1 MASRVR
7 GHEDTSI
14 FSLIFETFRRAFAEF
29 LFIPTCLIS
38 GFFLLA
44 GGTYFLDTS
53 QIGSSGPV
61 REFLQSHIFSNSDAT
76 SSLLAAIAAGIIT
89 MTSITISLLLIAVQ
103 QSAGS
108 MTGQVYDQFL
118 RRKTNQIYFGFFIGL
133 ALYSLIT
140 LATVSEKFNP
150 VFGATIAFVATTV
163 SLYLLIL
170 LLYTTINQMRP
181 IEIIEAIH
189 EHILAAGD
197 RQRRFLGRTR
207 RESVFSG
214 TERNSVVT
222 EKHGYITRIDLD
234 QIAKTAGR
242 GGEVVLLVP
251 IGAYVAFGDTIAT
264 ATANSSE
271 ASAVLAATAKSAIT
285 IERQRDIA
293 LDPAF
298 GIHQVEMI
306 AWTSISTS
314 KSNPAPG
321 LIAIQCLRDVMAR
334 WSADEQE
341 DPAVGEIVPV
351 VYRQDIFGE
360 LFSTFETFGVVSS
373 ESMQHQI
380 YIEVLRTFTLMFD
393 RLPPD
398 RRDRAEDLIL
408 RILSA
413 LGDHVLTY
421 DLDRALV
428 EMATKLMNSGRTLA
442 ADAVRQ
448 ARQKMLGS
456 VGKLGSRSTRVQGGN

>member
-7 GHEDTSI
+7 GREDTSI
-14 FSLIFETFRRAFAEF
+14 FSLIFETVRRAFAEF
-29 LFIPTCLIS
+29 LFIPTCLIA

-44 GGTYFLDTS
+44 AGTYFLDTS
-53 QIGSSGPV
+53 QIGNAGPL
-61 REFLQSHIFSNSDAT
+61 RKFLQSHIFSNSDAT

-108 MTGQVYDQFL
+108 LTGQVYDQFL

-140 LATVSEKFNP
+140 LATVSERFNP

-189 EHILAAGD
+189 EHILAAGE

-207 RESVFSG
+207 RETVFSG
-214 TERNSVVT
+214 AMRFPVRT
-222 EKHGYITRIDLD
+222 EKHGYVTRIYLD
-234 QIAKTAGR
+234 QIAKAAGSD
-242 GGEVVLLVP
+242 GEVVMLVP
-251 IGAYVAFGDTIAT
+251 IGAYVAFGDEIAIAT
-264 ATANSSE
+264 ANTSE
-271 ASAVLAATAKSAIT
+271 AAAKLAAAAKAAFT

-298 GIHQVEMI
+298 GIQQVEMI

-334 WSADEQE
+334 WSEVEVEERAAEE
-341 DPAVGEIVPV
+341 TVPV
-351 VYRQDIFGE
+351 VYSTDTFDK
-360 LFSTFETFGVVSS
+360 LFSTLETFAVVSS

-393 RLPPD
+393 RLSD
-398 RRDRAEDLIL
+398 ERRDRAEDLIL

-421 DLDRALV
+421 DLDNALA
-428 EMATKLMNSGRTLA
+428 EMATKLMNSGRTVA

-448 ARQKMLGS
+448 ARKQMLGS